1 MGPSNFI
8 HTSSNSTVSLPL
20 APEEA
25 ERRSAEKM
33 TFNTEQSDVVLAD
46 TSALLH
52 SQFRLMMTHLLPTLQ
67 TQNKK
72 LSVTASSIKE
82 LKKNADNPEKPAAV
96 RQRALEA
103 LHQLVKWEKA
113 GLIEVIGS
121 RNDRVFADPQ
131 LIHQIVLLRHRVDAI
146 LVITNDYKLSD
157 DLLAQQVPDSGTIR
171 TVQINRY
178 GYFSNI
184 PTPSRRV
191 VRAKPFVP
199 SRPQTASVWASL

>member
-1 MGPSNFI
+1 MKDLHLI
-8 HTSSNSTVSLPL
+8 HTSAVLPL
-20 APEEA
+20 SPEEA
-25 ERRSAEKM
+25 EQRSIEKM
-33 TFNTEQSDVVLAD
+33 KFTTEQADVVLAD

-52 SQFRLMMTHLLPTLQ
+52 PQFQLMMTHLLPALQ
-67 TQNKK
+67 AQSKK
-72 LSVTASSIKE
+72 LSVTASSVKE
-82 LKKNADNPEKPAAV
+82 LKKTADNAGKPADV
-96 RQRALEA
+96 RQRAQKV
-103 LHQLVKWEKA
+103 LHHLVKWEKD
-113 GLIEVIGS
+113 GLIEVIGT

-191 VRAKPFVP
+191 VRAKPFAP
-199 SRPQTASVWASL
+199 GRPQTRFIRDAL

>member
-1 MGPSNFI
+1 MKDLHLI
-8 HTSSNSTVSLPL
+8 HTSAVLPL
-20 APEEA
+20 SPEEA
-25 ERRSAEKM
+25 EQRSIEKM
-33 TFNTEQSDVVLAD
+33 KFTTEQADVVLAD

-52 SQFRLMMTHLLPTLQ
+52 PQFQPMMTHLLPTLQ
-67 TQNKK
+67 AQIKK
-72 LSVTASSIKE
+72 LSVTASSVKE
-82 LKKNADNPEKPAAV
+82 LKKTADNAGKPEDV
-96 RQRALEA
+96 RQRAQKV
-103 LHQLVKWEKA
+103 LHQLVKWEKD
-113 GLIEVIGS
+113 GLIEVIGT

-191 VRAKPFVP
+191 VRAKPFAP
-199 SRPQTASVWASL
+199 DRPQTRFIRDAL